1 MMPYALSPKKI
12 HFRAAIGC
20 GDAVH
25 NPLFPFHLPKIF
37 SPLDGKCPCTSFKN
51 VSLPKYFFLRC
62 MKGNLRIGGEK
73 KLFLAFFRQVRFT
86 IFILQRFI
94 VRRFVYPN
102 RGLRETKGINLA
114 LHTLRPQFHSQT
126 AMSHD
131 DRPHEIWRKRVGWIP
146 LVPYLAD
153 RGRRGNSHRDGQRG
167 EGRRRLQLGI
177 SPKRRR
183 RLRHLPVFEFWS
195 PPRFPLCDFPP
206 KIPGQERISDATLKK
221 GALWEGALP
230 RMGTPAEDRQGF
242 RRYDSYKKERKTYS

>member
-1 MMPYALSPKKI
+1 MPNALSPQKICARKI
-12 HFRAAIGC
+12 HFSSAIGC

-25 NPLFPFHLPKIF
+25 DPLFPFHLPKIF
-37 SPLDGKCPCTSFKN
+37 SPSPPLDGKCPCTSFKN

-73 KLFLAFFRQVRFT
+73 KLFLAFFRQVRLT

-131 DRPHEIWRKRVGWIP
+131 DRPHEI
-146 LVPYLAD
+146 
-153 RGRRGNSHRDGQRG
+153 
-167 EGRRRLQLGI
+167 
-177 SPKRRR
+177 
-183 RLRHLPVFEFWS
+183 
-195 PPRFPLCDFPP
+195 
-206 KIPGQERISDATLKK
+206 
-221 GALWEGALP
+221 
-230 RMGTPAEDRQGF
+230 
-242 RRYDSYKKERKTYS
+242 